1 MICTSSSTAL
11 DVFTCLD
18 LISILGVDSLIP
30 SLLKRRVSINSND
43 PIVVLVESWSLG
55 IFLKTPLLSVMIY
68 SYK

>member
-30 SLLKRRVSINSND
+30 SLLRRRVSMNSND
-43 PIVVLVESWSLG
+43 PIVVLVES
-55 IFLKTPLLSVMIY
+55 
-68 SYK
+68 

>member
-18 LISILGVDSLIP
+18 LISILGVDSLKP
-30 SLLKRRVSINSND
+30 SLFKRRVSMNSND

-55 IFLKTPLLSVMIY
+55 IFKNPLLLVMIY